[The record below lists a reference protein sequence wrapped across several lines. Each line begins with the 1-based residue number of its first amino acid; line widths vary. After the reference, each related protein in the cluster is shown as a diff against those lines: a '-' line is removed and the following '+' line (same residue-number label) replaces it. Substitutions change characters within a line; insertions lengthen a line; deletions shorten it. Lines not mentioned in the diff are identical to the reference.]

1 MNDWDCNIINEKV
14 TIIKF
19 DGKCK
24 QIDAYNDFIYK
35 YSVNYDWCA
44 FFDMDEFIVLKK
56 SKTINDFLNDYSN
69 YNGIGINW
77 VMFVSYGEEYTFF
90 NNDGVVKRFIFRDK
104 RQNPHIKSIINLN
117 KCRENNIYINMYN
130 VHFPLNIEMVDSKL
144 NILYNTAFNENNTID
159 VAQLNHYYFKTKEE
173 FELKCARGRCDVPVH
188 LDVND
193 WYNQDNIEILKDLD
207 DYNFL

>member
-56 SKTINDFLNDYSN
+56 SKTINDFL
-69 YNGIGINW
+69 
-77 VMFVSYGEEYTFF
+77 
-90 NNDGVVKRFIFRDK
+90 
-104 RQNPHIKSIINLN
+104 Q
-117 KCRENNIYINMYN
+117 
-130 VHFPLNIEMVDSKL
+130 
-144 NILYNTAFNENNTID
+144 NILFYFNS
-159 VAQLNHYYFKTKEE
+159 
-173 FELKCARGRCDVPVH
+173 
-188 LDVND
+188 
-193 WYNQDNIEILKDLD
+193 
-207 DYNFL
+207 